1 MTYVNLSYVFMTT
14 NGGGVP
20 RAKYFNCLVLEGEF
34 GSRAPRETT
43 ECTEAVINEQ
53 SSAWAREYICKEGQ
67 LEAGLGS
74 GLVSRL
80 GACTLSLGTKGL
92 IRTAS

>member
-1 MTYVNLSYVFMTT
+1 M
-14 NGGGVP
+14 
-20 RAKYFNCLVLEGEF
+20 A
-34 GSRAPRETT
+34 RAPRETI

-53 SSAWAREYICKEGQ
+53 SSAWARESICKESQ

-80 GACTLSLGTKGL
+80 GRKGWKVGAYSLSLGTKGL
-92 IRTAS
+92 IRTGVR

>member
-1 MTYVNLSYVFMTT
+1 M
-14 NGGGVP
+14 
-20 RAKYFNCLVLEGEF
+20 NCLVLEGEF
-34 GSRAPRETT
+34 GSRAPRETI

-53 SSAWAREYICKEGQ
+53 SSAWARESICKESQ

-80 GACTLSLGTKGL
+80 GRKGWKVGAYSLSLRTKGL
-92 IRTAS
+92 IRTGVITTR